1 MSCTKKSSREVTIN
15 TALPH
20 RSHNGSILSL
30 HINNFPS
37 LPKATQFLTILMTY
51 LTFQDSLLPLGILK
65 TLAVSYKELL
75 RYIELLEWC
84 E

>member
-1 MSCTKKSSREVTIN
+1 MVLKIVVSRRFLVSKLSYFGSMSCTKKSSREVTIN

-20 RSHNGSILSL
+20 RSHNDSILSL

-51 LTFQDSLLPLGILK
+51 LTFQDS
-65 TLAVSYKELL
+65 
-75 RYIELLEWC
+75 
-84 E
+84 